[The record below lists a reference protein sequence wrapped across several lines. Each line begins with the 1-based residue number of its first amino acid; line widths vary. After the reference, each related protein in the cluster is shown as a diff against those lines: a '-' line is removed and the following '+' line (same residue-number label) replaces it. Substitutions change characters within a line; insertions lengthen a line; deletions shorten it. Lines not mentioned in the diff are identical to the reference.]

1 MVKKEQNSDKQV
13 TRISASDAS
22 TSKKSTPKTA
32 KKVTAAKAT
41 DASNTKH
48 AQAEPKN
55 GGVLGSITGYF
66 SGAWFELRQVRWP
79 NRRATWS
86 LTGAVIMFTAFF
98 VLFIM
103 LLDLLFSYV
112 FEVIL
117 K

>member
-1 MVKKEQNSDKQV
+1 VVKKQQDSDKQV

-22 TSKKSTPKTA
+22 TSKKSTPKTV
-32 KKVTAAKAT
+32 KKGAAAKAT
-41 DASNTKH
+41 DTGSAKRT
-48 AQAEPKN
+48 QAEPKN
-55 GGVLGSITGYF
+55 GGVLGSVTGYF
-66 SGAWFELRQVRWP
+66 TGAWYELRQVRWP

-103 LLDLLFSYV
+103 LLDLVFSYI
-112 FEVIL
+112 FELIL